1 MKPTFVGG
9 VWRKPQIQARQRKEL
24 QNYFNTAGVPWI
36 YSKETPD
43 IHTSS
48 TYNRRPKGT
57 AFSRNYESKLA
68 MIRKNLSQQPDRLMK
83 LRTDRNAAK
92 PYTDDEQTF
101 VGVLK
106 ALAAEAGAA
115 KYGRKK
121 KVTNDDDGPIVEQ
134 RKGSPV
140 KKTTGASKGG
150 QLSKKERE
158 VMGMATDIVGGKKEE
173 EDK

>member
-1 MKPTFVGG
+1 
-9 VWRKPQIQARQRKEL
+9 
-24 QNYFNTAGVPWI
+24 
-36 YSKETPD
+36 
-43 IHTSS
+43 
-48 TYNRRPKGT
+48 
-57 AFSRNYESKLA
+57 
-68 MIRKNLSQQPDRLMK
+68 MK
-83 LRTDRNAAK
+83 LRTDRNALK

-106 ALAAEAGAA
+106 ALASEAGAA
-115 KYGRKK
+115 KYGRKAK
-121 KVTNDDDGPIVEQ
+121 ASKGADDGAVVEQ

-173 EDK
+173 EEK